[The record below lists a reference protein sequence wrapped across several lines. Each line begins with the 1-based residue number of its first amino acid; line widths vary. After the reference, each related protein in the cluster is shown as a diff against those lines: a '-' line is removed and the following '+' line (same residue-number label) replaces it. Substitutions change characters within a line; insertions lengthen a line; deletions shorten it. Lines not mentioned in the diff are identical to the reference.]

1 MTVRRLLP
9 ALALVLAVGAHAQ
22 APKIGYVDTDQV
34 VIRMPE
40 FASVQTQL
48 RGQQQAV
55 GERVRVVQDSLGAIL
70 RQRVEAYQTF
80 DQSPLATDEARR
92 ERQGEILQLQAQAEQ
107 AEAQGYQYLS
117 YTEARLLQPVLAR
130 VDEAIGAEARA
141 QSVDLVLPTVAN
153 NAPVFVYAS
162 DRVVNLTEAVMRR
175 LGIDP
180 AAPAPSQ
187 GPRPPAGTQLPSGT
201 TVPGGAGT
209 PPSVPPGQ

>member
-1 MTVRRLLP
+1 MSLRRFLP
-9 ALALVLAVGAHAQ
+9 ALVLVLAAGAQAQ

-40 FASVQTQL
+40 FAAVQTQL

-55 GERVRVVQDSLGAIL
+55 GERVRVVQDSLGAVL
-70 RQRVEAYQTF
+70 RERVEAYQAF
-80 DQSPLATDEARR
+80 DQSALATDDARR
-92 ERQGEILQLQAQAEQ
+92 ERQTEILQLQARAEQ
-107 AEAQGYQYLS
+107 VEAEGYQYLS

-130 VDEAIGAEARA
+130 VDEAISAEARA

-162 DRVVNLTEAVMRR
+162 DRIVNLTEAVMRR

-180 AAPAPSQ
+180 SAPAPSQ
-187 GPRPPAGTQLPSGT
+187 GPRPPAGTQLPSG
-201 TVPGGAGT
+201 GT
-209 PPSVPPGQ
+209 PPPAPPGQ

>member
-1 MTVRRLLP
+1 MTLRRLLP
-9 ALALVLAVGAHAQ
+9 VLALVLAVGVQAQ
-22 APKIGYVDTDQV
+22 APTIGYVDTDQV

-40 FASVQTQL
+40 FTAVQAQL

-80 DQSPLATDEARR
+80 DQSPLATDDARR
-92 ERQGEILQLQAQAEQ
+92 ERQAEILQLQSQAEQ

-162 DRVVNLTEAVMRR
+162 DRIVNLTEAVMRR

-180 AAPAPSQ
+180 SAPAPSQ
-187 GPRPPAGTQLPSGT
+187 GPRPPAGTQLPSGGT
-201 TVPGGAGT
+201 GT
-209 PPSVPPGQ
+209 PPPAAPPGQ

>member
-1 MTVRRLLP
+1 MTLRRLLP
-9 ALALVLAVGAHAQ
+9 VFALALAVGAQAQ

-48 RGQQQAV
+48 RSQQQAV

-92 ERQGEILQLQAQAEQ
+92 ERQTEILQLQSQAEQ

-162 DRVVNLTEAVMRR
+162 DRVLNLTEAVMRR

-180 AAPAPSQ
+180 EAPAPSQ
-187 GPRPPAGTQLPSGT
+187 GPRPPAGTQLPSGGT
-201 TVPGGAGT
+201 GPTGGIPA
-209 PPSVPPGQ
+209 PPGR

>member
-1 MTVRRLLP
+1 MALRRLLP
-9 ALALVLAVGAHAQ
+9 VLALVLAVGARAQ

-70 RQRVEAYQTF
+70 RERVEAYQTF
-80 DQSPLATDEARR
+80 DQSPLATDDARR
-92 ERQGEILQLQAQAEQ
+92 ERQAEILQLQSQAEQ

-130 VDEAIGAEARA
+130 VDEAISAEARA
-141 QSVDLVLPTVAN
+141 QSIDLVLPTVAN

-162 DRVVNLTEAVMRR
+162 DRVVNLTESVMRR

-180 AAPAPSQ
+180 AAAAPSQ
-187 GPRPPAGTQLPSGT
+187 GPRPPAGTQLPT
-201 TVPGGAGT
+201 GGAAPVT
-209 PPSVPPGQ
+209 PPR